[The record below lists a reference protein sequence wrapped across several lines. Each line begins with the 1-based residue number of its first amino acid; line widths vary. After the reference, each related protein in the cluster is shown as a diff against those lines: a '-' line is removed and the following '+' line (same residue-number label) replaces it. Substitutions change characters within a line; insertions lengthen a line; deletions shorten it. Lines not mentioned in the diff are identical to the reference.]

1 MTKYL
6 SFLSNETSRQISDM
20 YKNTYHG
27 TLRIWFYTPSHQ
39 KYHISA
45 STIDRK
51 PKLWG
56 NTDKAL
62 PQFPSKFELSIY
74 YTSRDIEVP
83 FEGFQKDKFHNVKTT
98 DLTLLQCGAA

>member
-1 MTKYL
+1 MSWYL
-6 SFLSNETSRQISDM
+6 SFLFNETSPQIGDM

-27 TLRIWFYTPSHQ
+27 ALRNWFYTPSHQ

-51 PKLWG
+51 PKLSE

-62 PQFPSKFELSIY
+62 TQFSSKFELSIY
-74 YTSRDIEVP
+74 YTSRDIEVR
-83 FEGFQKDKFHNVKTT
+83 FEGFQKDKFHNVKV
-98 DLTLLQCGAA
+98 CFR